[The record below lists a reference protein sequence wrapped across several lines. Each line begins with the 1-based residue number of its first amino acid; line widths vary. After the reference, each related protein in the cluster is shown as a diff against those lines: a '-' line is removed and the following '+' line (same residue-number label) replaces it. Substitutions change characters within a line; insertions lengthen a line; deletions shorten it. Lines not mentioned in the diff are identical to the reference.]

1 MKIIR
6 VKNPDS
12 FAKRIGPPF
21 DKRTA
26 HKIIDDVRRN
36 GDSALKRLEKRFS
49 GVEIRSFRISA
60 KEISDA
66 YGMVSKNQI
75 AAIREA
81 KNRLS
86 RTENALKKRLTKFQ
100 IRQDGISITKS
111 FVPIPRVGC
120 YVPGGLANY
129 PSSAIMSIVPAKIAG
144 VERIVVVTPPGKG
157 GIVDPLVLV
166 AADMC
171 GADEIYRVGGAHA
184 IAALAY
190 GTKSILPVDK
200 IVGPGGAIVT
210 AAKFLVSDV
219 VGIDM
224 LAGPTEL
231 AILAD
236 GTADADLVA
245 LDLISQSEHSMDT
258 VCCLVTISEKL
269 ALDVIRKLDEK
280 ASSASRGTIVRASLG
295 KNGFVALCKNM
306 KDAVRTVENIA
317 PEHLQI
323 MAKNASK
330 IANAIR
336 ASGLVLVGNT
346 PSSASDYLLGTNH
359 ILPTNRFGRSRGS
372 LSVLDFVK
380 IQTTAGA
387 TRDVLR
393 RIEKSM
399 KILTDSEGLKNHY
412 EAVRGRL

>member
-12 FAKRIGPPF
+12 FAKRAGPPF
-21 DKRTA
+21 DKKTA
-26 HKIIDDVRRN
+26 QKIINDVRRN
-36 GDSALKRLEKRFS
+36 GDFALKRFEKKFT
-49 GVEIRSFRISA
+49 GVEIKSFRVS
-60 KEISDA
+60 KREISDA
-66 YGMVSKNQI
+66 YDKVSKDQI
-75 AAIREA
+75 AAINEA
-81 KNRLS
+81 KGRLT
-86 RTENALKKRLTKFQ
+86 RTESALKKRLAKFQ
-100 IRQDGISITKS
+100 VRHGGISITKS
-111 FVPIPRVGC
+111 FVPIPSVGC
-120 YVPGGLANY
+120 YVPGGLAKY

-144 VERIVVVTPPGKG
+144 VERVAVATPPGKN

-171 GADEIYRVGGAHA
+171 GADEIYKVGGAHA

-190 GTKSILPVDK
+190 GTESILPVDK

-210 AAKFLVSDV
+210 AAKFLVSDI

-236 GTADADLVA
+236 GSADANLIA

-258 VCCLVTISEKL
+258 ICCLVTTSERL
-269 ALDVIRKLDEK
+269 ALDVIKKLDEK
-280 ASSASRGTIVRASLG
+280 ADTVSRGDIVRTSLD
-295 KNGFVALCKNM
+295 KNGFVALCKNID
-306 KDAVRTVENIA
+306 DAVRTVENIA

-323 MAKNASK
+323 MVKNTNK
-330 IANAIR
+330 IANTIR

-380 IQTTAGA
+380 VQTTAGV

-393 RIEKSM
+393 QIEKSM
-399 KILTDSEGLKNHY
+399 KILTDSEGLQNHY

>member
-1 MKIIR
+1 LKIIR

-12 FAKRIGPPF
+12 FAKRVGPPF

-26 HKIIDDVRRN
+26 QKIIDDVRRN
-36 GDSALKRLEKRFS
+36 GDSALKRFEKRFS
-49 GVEIRSFRISA
+49 GVEISSFRIST
-60 KEISDA
+60 KEISNA
-66 YGMVSKNQI
+66 YDKVSKDQI
-75 AAIREA
+75 AAIKEA
-81 KNRLS
+81 KDRLA
-86 RTENALKKRLTKFQ
+86 RTESALKKRLAKFQ
-100 IRQDGISITKS
+100 VRHGGILITKS
-111 FVPIPRVGC
+111 FVPIPSVGC
-120 YVPGGLANY
+120 YVPGGLAKY

-144 VERIVVVTPPGKG
+144 VERVVVATPPGKN

-166 AADMC
+166 AADVC

-210 AAKFLVSDV
+210 AAKFLVSDI

-236 GTADADLVA
+236 GSADANLIA

-258 VCCLVTISEKL
+258 VCCLVTTSERL
-269 ALDVIRKLDEK
+269 ALDVIKKLDEK
-280 ASSASRGTIVRASLG
+280 AAAVSRGNIVRTSLG
-295 KNGFVALCKNM
+295 KNGFVALCKNV
-306 KDAVRTVENIA
+306 KDAVRTAENIA

-330 IANAIR
+330 IANTIR

-380 IQTTAGA
+380 VQTTAGA
-387 TRDVLR
+387 TRDVMR
-393 RIEKSM
+393 QIEKSM
-399 KILTDSEGLKNHY
+399 KILTDSEGLQNHY

>member
-1 MKIIR
+1 LKIIR

-12 FAKRIGPPF
+12 FAKRVGPPF

-26 HKIIDDVRRN
+26 QKIIDDVRRN
-36 GDSALKRLEKRFS
+36 GDSALKRFEKRFS
-49 GVEIRSFRISA
+49 GVEISSFRIST
-60 KEISDA
+60 KEISNA
-66 YGMVSKNQI
+66 YDKVSKDQI
-75 AAIREA
+75 AAIKEA
-81 KNRLS
+81 KDRLA
-86 RTENALKKRLTKFQ
+86 RTESALKKRLAKFQ
-100 IRQDGISITKS
+100 VRHGGILITKS
-111 FVPIPRVGC
+111 FVPIPSVGC
-120 YVPGGLANY
+120 YVPGGLAKY

-144 VERIVVVTPPGKG
+144 VERVVVATPPGKN

-166 AADMC
+166 AADVC

-210 AAKFLVSDV
+210 AAKFLVSDI

-236 GTADADLVA
+236 GSADANLIA

-258 VCCLVTISEKL
+258 VCCLVTTSERL
-269 ALDVIRKLDEK
+269 ALDVIKKLDEK
-280 ASSASRGTIVRASLG
+280 AAAVSRGNIVRTSLG
-295 KNGFVALCKNM
+295 KNGFVALCKNI
-306 KDAVRTVENIA
+306 KDAVRTAENIA

-330 IANAIR
+330 IANTIR

-380 IQTTAGA
+380 VQTTAGA
-387 TRDVLR
+387 TRDVMR
-393 RIEKSM
+393 QIEKSM
-399 KILTDSEGLKNHY
+399 KILTDSEGLQNHY

>member
-1 MKIIR
+1 LKIIR

-12 FAKRIGPPF
+12 FAKRAGLPF

-26 HKIIDDVRRN
+26 QKIIDDVRRN
-36 GDSALKRLEKRFS
+36 GDSALKRLEKKFS
-49 GVEIRSFRISA
+49 GVEIKSFRISK

-66 YGMVSKNQI
+66 YDKVSKDQI
-75 AAIREA
+75 AAITEA
-81 KNRLS
+81 KGRLE
-86 RTENALKKRLTKFQ
+86 RTESVLKKRLAKFHV
-100 IRQDGISITKS
+100 RQGGISITKS
-111 FVPIPRVGC
+111 FASIPSVGC
-120 YVPGGLANY
+120 YVPGGLAKY

-144 VERIVVVTPPGKG
+144 VERVVVATPPGKNG
-157 GIVDPLVLV
+157 MIDPLVLV

-210 AAKFLVSDV
+210 AAKFLVSDI

-236 GTADADLVA
+236 GSADADLIA

-258 VCCLVTISEKL
+258 VCCLVTTSERL

-280 ASSASRGTIVRASLG
+280 AATASRGKIVRTSLG
-295 KNGFVALCKNM
+295 KNGFVALCKNI
-306 KDAVRTVENIA
+306 KDAVRVAENIA

-323 MAKNASK
+323 MTKNASK
-330 IANAIR
+330 IANTIR

-380 IQTTAGA
+380 VQTTAGA
-387 TRDVLR
+387 TRDMLR
-393 RIEKSM
+393 QIEKSM
-399 KILTDSEGLKNHY
+399 KILTDSEGLQNHY

>member
-1 MKIIR
+1 LKIIR

-12 FAKRIGPPF
+12 FAKRAGPPF

-26 HKIIDDVRRN
+26 QKIIDDVRRN
-36 GDSALKRLEKRFS
+36 GDSALKRFEKKFS
-49 GVEIRSFRISA
+49 GVEIKSFRISK
-60 KEISDA
+60 KEISVA
-66 YGMVSKNQI
+66 YDRVSKNQI
-75 AAIREA
+75 AAITEA
-81 KNRLS
+81 KDRLA
-86 RTENALKKRLTKFQ
+86 RTESALKKRLAKFQ
-100 IRQDGISITKS
+100 IRQDGILITKS
-111 FVPIPRVGC
+111 FVPIQSVGC
-120 YVPGGLANY
+120 YVPGGLAKY
-129 PSSAIMSIVPAKIAG
+129 PSSAIMSVVPAKIAG
-144 VERIVVVTPPGKG
+144 VERIVVATPPGKNG
-157 GIVDPLVLV
+157 TIDPLILV

-171 GADEIYRVGGAHA
+171 GANEIYRVGGAHA

-210 AAKFLVSDV
+210 AAKFLVSDI

-236 GTADADLVA
+236 SSADADLVA

-258 VCCLVTISEKL
+258 MCCLVTISERL

-280 ASSASRGTIVRASLG
+280 AATASRGKIVRESLG
-295 KNGFVALCKNM
+295 KNGFVALCKNI
-306 KDAVRTVENIA
+306 KDAVRTAENLA

-323 MAKNASK
+323 MAKNANK
-330 IANAIR
+330 IASTIR

-380 IQTTAGA
+380 VQTTAGA

-393 RIEKSM
+393 QIEKSM
-399 KILTDSEGLKNHY
+399 KILTDSEGLQNHY
-412 EAVRGRL
+412 ESVRGRL

>member
-1 MKIIR
+1 LKIIR

-12 FAKRIGPPF
+12 FAKRVGPPF

-26 HKIIDDVRRN
+26 QKIIDDVRRN
-36 GDSALKRLEKRFS
+36 GDSALKRFEKRFS
-49 GVEIRSFRISA
+49 GVEIRSFRIST

-66 YGMVSKNQI
+66 YDKVSKDQI
-75 AAIREA
+75 AAIKEA
-81 KNRLS
+81 KDRLA
-86 RTENALKKRLTKFQ
+86 RTESALKKRLAKFQ
-100 IRQDGISITKS
+100 VRCGGILITKS
-111 FVPIPRVGC
+111 FVPIPSVGC
-120 YVPGGLANY
+120 YVPGGLAKY

-144 VERIVVVTPPGKG
+144 VERVVVATPPGKNG
-157 GIVDPLVLV
+157 MVDPLVLV
-166 AADMC
+166 AADVC

-210 AAKFLVSDV
+210 AAKFLVSDI

-236 GTADADLVA
+236 GSADANLIA

-258 VCCLVTISEKL
+258 VCCLVTTSERL
-269 ALDVIRKLDEK
+269 ALDVIKKLDEK
-280 ASSASRGTIVRASLG
+280 AVAVSRGNIVRTSLG
-295 KNGFVALCKNM
+295 KNGFVALCKNI
-306 KDAVRTVENIA
+306 KDAVRTAENIA

-330 IANAIR
+330 IANTIR

-380 IQTTAGA
+380 VQTTAGA
-387 TRDVLR
+387 TRDVMR
-393 RIEKSM
+393 QIEKSM
-399 KILTDSEGLKNHY
+399 KILTDSEGLQNHY